1 MFINK
6 RMYILIEVY
15 LYNDKLF
22 SSKNKLT
29 YQMDKFFEYNFV
41 LKLKSRIKIKKEVG
55 EEYIYYDIS

>member
-22 SSKNKLT
+22 SSKNKLM